1 MKCFNHP
8 TVDAV
13 GLCKSCSRALCRDC
27 IGEVGKSCSCK
38 DRCEADVASI
48 NDLLERGRTAYQK
61 SSRNTFRSGLFT
73 LLLGLAFLLIG
84 LASPM
89 ASGPNYFLLIMGL
102 LFTGWGISFFVFARN
117 LKQK

>member
-27 IGEVGKSCSCK
+27 IGEVGKSFSCK

-61 SSRNTFRSGLFT
+61 SSRNTFRSG
-73 LLLGLAFLLIG
+73 
-84 LASPM
+84 
-89 ASGPNYFLLIMGL
+89 PNYFLLIMGL
-102 LFTGWGISFFVFARN
+102 LFTGWGISFFAFARN